1 MISLMLL
8 SLNEN
13 PSFKN
18 KPRSALVDW
27 KQLWMESN
35 RRTRVSAPSDGNS
48 RVVASPFNQ
57 AGVLR
62 QPAVPGFPAGA
73 RASLHMTEGKAQGHL
88 LDAVMCDVSRSLVV
102 GVLDTDFLVEEAF
115 TCPALNYLLECDV
128 DTTLQRMCLLGAA
141 LHQQWVSCQDFGKV
155 SPTLSFASFKAADL
169 WTADGTS
176 VCEYSWLS
184 AHRQS
189 VS

>member
-35 RRTRVSAPSDGNS
+35 RRTRISAPSDGNS

-102 GVLDTDFLVEEAF
+102 GVLDTDVLVEEAF

-128 DTTLQRMCLLGAA
+128 DTTLQRMCRR
-141 LHQQWVSCQDFGKV
+141 
-155 SPTLSFASFKAADL
+155 SPSSAMSFLSGL
-169 WTADGTS
+169 WEGQSHVVICILQSSRLVDSRRNFSLWIFVTICS
-176 VCEYSWLS
+176 
-184 AHRQS
+184 QS